1 MNRRHFLR
9 TLALGTAVAPQLA
22 EIIARA
28 STPIP
33 ARGLMFV
40 DFADIETKP
49 LDLDML
55 FELMHELKRNRE
67 ESIIY
72 PVRRQFY
79 ATDEYRDAVK
89 AIPDHAIEKWLTGF
103 EPYRTG

>member
-1 MNRRHFLR
+1 MKRREFLR
-9 TLALGTAVAPQLA
+9 NALVTLAAMPDVTDA
-22 EIIARA
+22 IARV
-28 STPIP
+28 SRPIP

-67 ESIIY
+67 KS
-72 PVRRQFY
+72 
-79 ATDEYRDAVK
+79 DEY
-89 AIPDHAIEKWLTGF
+89 ITIYE
-103 EPYRTG
+103 YRASG